1 MTDRTPLSD
10 TTPEAR
16 RVQMQILREMGFEGR
31 LKATF
36 ALNRMTR
43 ELAKGGIRER
53 HPDYTDEQ
61 VELALH
67 RIMWGDDLFREV
79 HPGVEVEP

>member
-1 MTDRTPLSD
+1 MADEPRWTD

-16 RVQMQILREMGFEGR
+16 RVQIEILRRMGFEGR
-31 LKATF
+31 LKAAF

-43 ELAKGGIRER
+43 ELARSGIRER

-61 VELALH
+61 VELALR
-67 RIMWGDDLFREV
+67 RIMWGDKLFREV
-79 HPGVEVEP
+79 YPGVEVEP